1 MKRTNNTT
9 AAVVDKELTPG
20 GKVHGVT
27 FDGKLVWYAS
37 DEAIV
42 AVDPA
47 TEKVTKRLAVKAP
60 AGTAFDGT
68 NLYQLAGDK
77 ILVVDPSDGRVV
89 RELPSP
95 RPRECSGLAYAAG
108 PLFVGEYK
116 DGRIHK
122 VDAKTGEI
130 TKTLSSDRW
139 VTGVSCVD
147 GAIWHATGNNGA
159 GAPQIRRLA
168 EDGTVDE
175 ILEVSGV
182 EYISGL
188 ESDRNGGFWCG
199 GENGKLRHVR
209 RGQGS

>member
-1 MKRTNNTT
+1 MKRMNNI
-9 AAVVDKELTPG
+9 AKAVVDKELTPG

-27 FDGKLVWYAS
+27 YDGKNVWYAS
-37 DEAIV
+37 DDNLV

-47 TEKVTKRLAVKAP
+47 TEAVTKRLPVKAG

-68 NLYQLAGDK
+68 HLYQLGDGK
-77 ILVVDPSDGRVV
+77 ILVVDPADGRIV

-95 RPRECSGLAYAAG
+95 RPGECSGMAYADG
-108 PLFVGEYK
+108 HLFVGEYK

-122 VDAKTGEI
+122 IDAKTGEV

-147 GAIWHATGNNGA
+147 GAIWHATANNGDGPA
-159 GAPQIRRLA
+159 QIRRLA
-168 EDGTVDE
+168 EDGTVE
-175 ILEVSGV
+175 EVLEVHGV

-188 ESDRNGGFWCG
+188 ESDRKGGFWCG

-209 RGQGS
+209 RS